1 MKRLIAL
8 FILIV
13 LGSCQK
19 EELTVV
25 QEQDDQNAIASLD
38 LQLQQLIQSVTSHDG
53 SFDDVVDGSACF
65 SINFPYE
72 VFFEGEPYAVNSLQD
87 LAPFDSSD
95 ILVPIFPI
103 EVTHGDYRSE
113 TVTSFEFFLT
123 LQDRCQAGSLYDD
136 GIYCL
141 DMAYPMEI
149 ALYDSQNVNFETI
162 TLDHDQLTFQTLGTL
177 SSEIIAEINYPIDIL
192 LNDGTYQAVSSN
204 EDLKDLII
212 QARAACQ

>member
-38 LQLQQLIQSVTSHDG
+38 LQLQSLIQSVTSHDG
-53 SFDDVVDGSACF
+53 SFDDVVDESACF

-72 VFFEGEPYAVNSLQD
+72 VFFEGEPYKVNSLQD

-103 EVTHGDYRSE
+103 EVTHGDYRPE
-113 TVTSFEFFLT
+113 TVSSFEYFLT
-123 LQDRCQAGSLYDD
+123 LQGRCQAGSLYDD

-162 TLDHDQLTFQTLGTL
+162 TLDHDQLTFQTLGEL
-177 SSEIIAEINYPIDIL
+177 SSEIIAEINYPIDLL
-192 LNDGTYQAVSSN
+192 LNDGSYQAVSSN